1 MKYWFGA
8 QKWSVLPPTSQAG
21 ALGGSVAHSRSPT
34 LLAQHEALSGH
45 RGCLVQNSER
55 LSADSDIQGVHSS
68 LGSAHFVPLCVSK
81 KLNLAWCT
89 SLCCHRNELLG
100 DQHNNLGLAPGRCNF
115 LSQSSSSIHLKHRKA
130 LCSLHRP
137 VSCSYPFLTIKK
149 TVLLLFFPL
158 LSKKQIDEDWIINLG
173 W

>member
-8 QKWSVLPPTSQAG
+8 QKWSVLPPTGRAG
-21 ALGGSVAHSRSPT
+21 ALGGSVAHGRSPT
-34 LLAQHEALSGH
+34 LLALHEALSGH
-45 RGCLVQNSER
+45 TGCLVQNSER

-81 KLNLAWCT
+81 KLNLARCT

-158 LSKKQIDEDWIINLG
+158 LSKNK
-173 W
+173 